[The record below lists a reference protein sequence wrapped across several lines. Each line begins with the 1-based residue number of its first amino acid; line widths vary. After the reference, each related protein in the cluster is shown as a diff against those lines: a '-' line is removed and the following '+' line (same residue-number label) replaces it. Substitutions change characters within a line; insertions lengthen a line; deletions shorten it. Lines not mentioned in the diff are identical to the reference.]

1 MLNKFTIRYLFLIVI
16 HNEQRTYFNKLS
28 MGYIEK
34 IYDLIRIYIS
44 ESTSDYNV
52 SQESTRSYTCYSTNW
67 NPGGSRILLVQIGI
81 LIFTSR
87 NWNSDLY
94 WI

>member
-1 MLNKFTIRYLFLIVI
+1 MLNKFSIRYLFLIVI

-52 SQESTRSYTCYSTNW
+52 SQVMYIHVC
-67 NPGGSRILLVQIGI
+67 
-81 LIFTSR
+81 
-87 NWNSDLY
+87 
-94 WI
+94 